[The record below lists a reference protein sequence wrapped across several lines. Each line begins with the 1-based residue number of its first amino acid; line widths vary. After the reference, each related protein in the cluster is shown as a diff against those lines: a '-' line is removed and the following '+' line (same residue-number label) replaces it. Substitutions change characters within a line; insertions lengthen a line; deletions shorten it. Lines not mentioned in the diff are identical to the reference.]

1 MHRGPSCSKATSK
14 SSEATNTARLQL
26 VLYMYCSCG
35 TLTPAWELL
44 VLQQPA
50 RRIRVRTVFDKSTQ
64 VHAFPY
70 EQHLGLSLS
79 LT

>member
-50 RRIRVRTVFDKSTQ
+50 RRIRVLL
-64 VHAFPY
+64 HAAFPY